1 MFNCLT
7 KEEQEQAIKEMYKKF
22 GMEYKGNH
30 QVVEP
35 KNLLFKDF
43 KPKYPKIELLWEE
56 NGNLNGTLCYYNLV
70 RHRYGNRQV
79 LSYVN
84 YEDTRTTSVWIGGVM
99 GWHFGNLY

>member
-30 QVVEP
+30 QVIEP

-43 KPKYPKIELLWEE
+43 KPKYPKIE
-56 NGNLNGTLCYYNLV
+56 CYGKKMGIWMVLYVITIWLDIDMAIDKYYHMLTMKIQEQQV
-70 RHRYGNRQV
+70 YG
-79 LSYVN
+79 L
-84 YEDTRTTSVWIGGVM
+84 GV
-99 GWHFGNLY
+99 